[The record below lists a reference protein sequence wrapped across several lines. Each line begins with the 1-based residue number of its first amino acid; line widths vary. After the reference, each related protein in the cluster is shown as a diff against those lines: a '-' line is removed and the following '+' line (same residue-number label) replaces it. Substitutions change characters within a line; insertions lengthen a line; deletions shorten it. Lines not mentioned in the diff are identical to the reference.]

1 MSLPEKRNPCIVQW
15 VFIVTYARHSD
26 IILHHPQIHNY
37 HILAPFTKKKYKV
50 QSTCWEYWSSPIRVS
65 PRLLHAHNLKS
76 LSLPDR
82 LCVPGAPPAAYLE
95 VPLLLLSLVV
105 SSSTLWSSRLLSFP
119 LLSATLF
126 CSGEPRPVAAQ
137 GHRRP
142 AETSF
147 SAVVRS
153 ALAHFCGDRQELSFC
168 QLSALL
174 FLLPFLVTEGLS
186 PSVKT
191 RGGPEPDLSGWVD
204 LFQSLRLRPHLH
216 MGSSIGGAGG
226 RIFP

>member
-15 VFIVTYARHSD
+15 VFIVTYARHSE

-65 PRLLHAHNLKS
+65 PRLLQGHNLKS
-76 LSLPDR
+76 LSLPDH

-119 LLSATLF
+119 LLAATLF

-142 AETSF
+142 AET
-147 SAVVRS
+147 
-153 ALAHFCGDRQELSFC
+153 
-168 QLSALL
+168 
-174 FLLPFLVTEGLS
+174 
-186 PSVKT
+186 
-191 RGGPEPDLSGWVD
+191 
-204 LFQSLRLRPHLH
+204 
-216 MGSSIGGAGG
+216 
-226 RIFP
+226 